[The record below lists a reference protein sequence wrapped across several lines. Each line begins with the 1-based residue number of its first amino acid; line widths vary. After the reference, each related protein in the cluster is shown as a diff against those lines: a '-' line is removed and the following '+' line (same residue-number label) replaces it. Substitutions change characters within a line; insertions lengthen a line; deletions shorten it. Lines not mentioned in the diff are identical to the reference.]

1 MRSSTSRTASSW
13 SPGPTGSGKTTTLY
27 AALERINDNTRNI
40 MTVEDPIEYYI
51 DGIGQTQV
59 NTKVEMTFAR
69 GLRAILR
76 QDPDVVMVGEIRD
89 LETAQIAVQAS
100 SHRPPRALHAA
111 HQYRGRRGHA
121 PARHG
126 HRAVPAVLELDR
138 RAGAAP
144 GARAEPGHARGAS
157 RPASTS
163 AGCSNLDP
171 QGGSRCSCTGRA
183 RDAGGGY
190 RGRTGIYELIAVDDH
205 MRTMIHDGAS
215 EQDLE
220 RYARTA
226 SPGIRDDGRRKVLAG
241 ETTLEE
247 VLRVTRED

>member
-1 MRSSTSRTASSW
+1 
-13 SPGPTGSGKTTTLY
+13 
-27 AALERINDNTRNI
+27 

-76 QDPDVVMVGEIRD
+76 QDPDVVMIGEIRD

-100 SHRPPRALHAA
+100 LTGHLVLSTLHTNTAVGAVTRLRDMGIEPFLLSSSLIGVMAQRLVRVLNPATREPFHGGRVRTPADCSASIPRGEPVQLYRPST
-111 HQYRGRRGHA
+111 
-121 PARHG
+121 
-126 HRAVPAVLELDR
+126 
-138 RAGAAP
+138 
-144 GARAEPGHARGAS
+144 EPGM
-157 RPASTS
+157 
-163 AGCSNLDP
+163 
-171 QGGSRCSCTGRA
+171 
-183 RDAGGGY
+183 GY

-205 MRTMIHDGAS
+205 MRTMIHDGSS

-226 SPGIRDDGRRKVLAG
+226 SSGIRDDGRRKVMEG
-241 ETTLEE
+241 DTTLEE